1 MVGKGSQNYLFLYC
15 AHLEKYRMVIIFS
28 YQNLSAQ
35 VYLFIITPPPL
46 DAVSNAY
53 TSVIVMHDVKHI

>member
-1 MVGKGSQNYLFLYC
+1 MVGKGSQTYIFLYC
-15 AHLEKYRMVIIFS
+15 AHLEKHRMVIIFP

-35 VYLFIITPPPL
+35 VYLFIIPPPPP
-46 DAVSNAY
+46 DAVRNAY